1 MRYEQKTWAPLWL
14 ELSGLPEFLGERV
27 KGGWPV
33 FKKIV
38 ELDCATNPLPG
49 IVEISLKELAQRSGV
64 SVVAIRRVISGLR
77 KHELVTAFLPDND
90 EEEAL
95 FRVRTPLKTP
105 LSPEELRHLFP
116 QWFGREGHHFRYA
129 EPPADEIEAL
139 DPDDLLLKEI
149 VDLYFNTVGMKMNA
163 FVLDE
168 LRLVRQQFP
177 IDLVRRTFRRA
188 SQNDIHS
195 LQWIM
200 RELIRQKRKLDEK
213 AGEEP
218 ENLSEM

>member
-1 MRYEQKTWAPLWL
+1 MKYEQKTWAPLWL
-14 ELSGLPEFLGERV
+14 ELSGLPEFLGEKV

-38 ELDCATNPLPG
+38 ELDCVTNPLPG
-49 IVEISLKELAQRSGV
+49 IVEISIRELGQRSGV
-64 SVVAIRRVISGLR
+64 SAEATRRAIVGLR

-95 FRVRTPLKTP
+95 LRVRTPLKTP
-105 LSPEELRHLFP
+105 LSPEELRRLFP
-116 QWFGREGHHFRYA
+116 HWFGQEGHFFRYA
-129 EPPADEIEAL
+129 ETPQDELDAL
-139 DPDDLLLKEI
+139 DPEDPLLKEI
-149 VDLYFNTVGMKMNA
+149 VDLYFNTVGLKMNA
-163 FVLDE
+163 FILDE
-168 LRLVRQQFP
+168 LRLMRQQFP

-188 SQNDIHS
+188 GQNEIRS
-195 LQWIM
+195 LQWVM

-218 ENLSEM
+218 ENLPEM